1 MSNDNVLRK
10 EFSKKDV
17 ERARNLIKGDT
28 NARTSQGVGYTK
40 KSEHHKEGDIWNE
53 DGRKWTI
60 KNGIKQNITKMDKFK
75 KMGKI
80 PLFCPECSSLMKKE
94 LDKKVYPAYQK
105 CFDCVV
111 DHEAELKKQ
120 GKYEEYERKKMT
132 ENAVSW
138 LKRAEQDIEI
148 LKKAYTEASSNVM
161 NADGLLEHWSAK
173 MTQEE
178 FDEKIQNG
186 FNEFKEKFLNNINT
200 KEKND

>member
-1 MSNDNVLRK
+1 MNNDNVLRK

-17 ERARNLIKGDT
+17 ERARNLITGDT

-94 LDKKVYPAYQK
+94 LDKKIYPAYQK

-120 GKYEEYERKKMT
+120 GKSEEYFNNLRNQHIQSTLDGYKSFMEDRMKQT
-132 ENAVSW
+132 NQNFV
-138 LKRAEQDIEI
+138 
-148 LKKAYTEASSNVM
+148 TEAGDVENWKGGISK
-161 NADGLLEHWSAK
+161 DQIQQELQEGIEFLEGL
-173 MTQEE
+173 
-178 FDEKIQNG
+178 KI
-186 FNEFKEKFLNNINT
+186 K
-200 KEKND
+200 

>member
-1 MSNDNVLRK
+1 MNNDNVLRK

-120 GKYEEYERKKMT
+120 GKYEDYMIGLRNDHVQSAMDGYKSFMEDRIKQT
-132 ENAVSW
+132 NANFV
-138 LKRAEQDIEI
+138 
-148 LKKAYTEASSNVM
+148 TEAGDVENWKGGVSKEQIKQELQEGIEFLE
-161 NADGLLEHWSAK
+161 GL
-173 MTQEE
+173 
-178 FDEKIQNG
+178 KI
-186 FNEFKEKFLNNINT
+186 K
-200 KEKND
+200 

>member
-1 MSNDNVLRK
+1 MNNDNVLRK

-17 ERARNLIKGDT
+17 ERARNLITGNTD
-28 NARTSQGVGYTK
+28 ARTSQGVGYTK
-40 KSEHHKEGDIWNE
+40 KSKHHKEGDIWNE

-94 LDKKVYPAYQK
+94 LDKKVFPAYKK

-120 GKYEEYERKKMT
+120 GKYENYITDLRNNHIQGAMDGYKSFMGDRMKQT
-132 ENAVSW
+132 NANFV
-138 LKRAEQDIEI
+138 
-148 LKKAYTEASSNVM
+148 TEAGDVENWKGGVSEEQIQQELQEGIEFLE
-161 NADGLLEHWSAK
+161 GL
-173 MTQEE
+173 
-178 FDEKIQNG
+178 KI
-186 FNEFKEKFLNNINT
+186 K
-200 KEKND
+200 